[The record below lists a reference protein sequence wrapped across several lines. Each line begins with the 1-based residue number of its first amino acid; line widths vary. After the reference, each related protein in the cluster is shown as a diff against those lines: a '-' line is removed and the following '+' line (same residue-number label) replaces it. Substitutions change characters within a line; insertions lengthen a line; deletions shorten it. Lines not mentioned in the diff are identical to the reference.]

1 MYRAPRFFALSILAA
16 TVVVAACKKRQDTP
30 PVTPVNNPAS
40 ETCDSA
46 CRARRA
52 DSIARARE
60 DSIRRANE
68 SANSANAAA
77 VAAIKATLVAP
88 VYFDYD
94 SADLL
99 PDARTGL
106 DAKLPHL
113 RAFPQVRIRVSG
125 HADERGSDEYNLAL
139 GQRRAAAAKRY
150 LVDQGID
157 GARIDII
164 SFGEQQAAVPGS
176 EESAYSRNRRD
187 EFEIVGGADTIVR
200 R

>member
-1 MYRAPRFFALSILAA
+1 MHRAPRIVALSIVVA
-16 TVVVAACKKRQDTP
+16 TAIAAACKPKPQAA
-30 PVTPVNNPAS
+30 PVVPVSNPG

-60 DSIRRANE
+60 DSIRRANDASRRDAE
-68 SANSANAAA
+68 AA
-77 VAAIKATLVAP
+77 VAAIKATLAAP
-88 VYFDYD
+88 VLFDYD

-113 RAFPQVRIRVSG
+113 RAFPQVRIRIAG

-157 GARIDII
+157 GGRIDII
-164 SFGEQQAAVPGS
+164 SFGEQQPAVPGS
-176 EESAYSRNRRD
+176 DESAYSKNRRD
-187 EFEIVGGADTIVR
+187 EFEIVGGADSIVR